1 MNQTSQIIR
10 SQAPVLFELLSELGR
25 VSEFPADIPFQA
37 AEARGKKLNATI
49 GQITDGHGHP
59 IPLPSMASA
68 LGSLRDLDRD
78 RAFLYSPVGG
88 VEELRH
94 LWRDWQRRGRSSHE
108 LSSLPIVTVGLTHG
122 LSLIADLFG
131 GRDRAVA
138 VARPFWGN
146 YAQTFRTR
154 TGANILS
161 APAYA
166 AWRFNSTAIAE
177 ALAGVPPGDPAV
189 AILNLPSN
197 PGGYMPTVE
206 EREAIRSSLIE
217 IADQRPLLVVCDDA
231 YQGLVYEAGIPDE
244 SMFWDLS
251 GAHENLIPVKV
262 DGATKE
268 LSYFGGRV
276 GFLTFPFDPESPV
289 ASAIESKVKCLLRAT
304 VGSPVSTGQVVA
316 MAALRSSAL
325 STEVGRIRELLG
337 ARYRRLKG
345 SLGSLDPSRVRTLPF
360 NAGCF
365 TLLEL
370 ESAVDGSAEL
380 MRQRLLSEYDVGLIS
395 IAPNYLRIAFCSIDE
410 EAIPELVRKIGLALE
425 GI

>member
-1 MNQTSQIIR
+1 LNQTSQIIR

-37 AEARGKKLNATI
+37 AEARGKELNATI
-49 GQITDGHGHP
+49 GQITDGQGHP
-59 IPLPSMASA
+59 IPLTSMESA
-68 LGSLRDLDRD
+68 LAGLQGLDRD
-78 RAFLYSPVGG
+78 RSFLYSPVAGI
-88 VEELRH
+88 EELRH
-94 LWRDWQRRGRSSHE
+94 LWRDWQRRDRSRHE

-131 GRDRAVA
+131 GRDRPVA
-138 VARPFWGN
+138 VAKPFWGN

-154 TGANILS
+154 TGATLLS
-161 APAYA
+161 APAYVGG
-166 AWRFNSTAIAE
+166 RFNSTAIAE
-177 ALAGVPPGDPAV
+177 ALAGVRPGEPAV

-197 PGGYMPTVE
+197 PGGYMPKAQ
-206 EREAIRSSLIE
+206 EREVLRSSLVE
-217 IADQRPLLVVCDDA
+217 IADERPLLVVCDDA
-231 YQGLVYEAGIPDE
+231 YQGLVYEADVPSE

-251 GAHENLIPVKV
+251 GAHENLVPVKV

-276 GFLTFPFDPESPV
+276 GFLSFPFDPESPV

-325 STEVGRIRELLG
+325 GAEVERIREILG
-337 ARYRRLKG
+337 ARYRRLRG
-345 SLGSLDPSRVRTLPF
+345 SLASLDPSQVSALPF

-365 TLLEL
+365 SLLEL
-370 ESAVDGSAEL
+370 KSAADGSAER
-380 MRQRLLSEYDVGLIS
+380 MRQRLLSDYDVGVIS
-395 IAPNYLRIAFCSIDE
+395 IAPNYIRIAFCSIDE
-410 EAIPELVRKIGLALE
+410 KRIPELVRKIGLALE
-425 GI
+425 GT